1 MDEYECKALLNGMV
15 ASVLPEGSA
24 ILRVHVTQ
32 PKTDDESKYEISPVV
47 QKDQKLRFTVFTL
60 LCFCSLHY
68 LYNGWTEFDNNCT
81 P

>member
-32 PKTDDESKYEISPVV
+32 PKTDDES
-47 QKDQKLRFTVFTL
+47 
-60 LCFCSLHY
+60 
-68 LYNGWTEFDNNCT
+68 
-81 P
+81 